1 MACREDSSFLSRLP
15 RKPSMKHLALLAAAP
30 LVLALASPLAHANS
44 GASASLSFNVIAG
57 PGFTWLTTPVSVA
70 DSASTAAEITG
81 FELSAG
87 IFSPVYGPVSS
98 ATNVVPGVGVPVSSA
113 PSAAGG
119 VFGNAFSF
127 GVPSAATLSA
137 SSLVPES
144 GRADATS
151 FARSHFSLAAGASVT
166 FQGAL
171 LLSVTGTNIALPAN
185 YSTGDFYSYASG
197 LLAVG
202 SDEALRELGGPAS
215 TGMVGSY
222 SLNDIGTLSLT
233 VTNTTGSLLTTFLD
247 SGVTVY
253 SASVVPE
260 PGTYA
265 LLLAGLG
272 AIVFT
277 VRRKSATR

>member
-1 MACREDSSFLSRLP
+1 
-15 RKPSMKHLALLAAAP
+15 MKRIALLAAAP
-30 LVLALASPLAHANS
+30 LVLALATPAAQADS

-57 PGFTWLTTPVSVA
+57 PGFTWLATPVSSA
-70 DSASTAAEITG
+70 DSSASAATLTG
-81 FELSAG
+81 FDFAAG
-87 IFSPVYGPVSS
+87 IFSPVYGP
-98 ATNVVPGVGVPVSSA
+98 ADTAFDLGTGAGVPVT
-113 PSAAGG
+113 SAAASTDA

-127 GVPSAATLSA
+127 GAPGAATLAASA
-137 SSLVPES
+137 LVSDS

-151 FARSHFSLAAGASVT
+151 FARSWFSLDAGASVT

-171 LLSVTGTNIALPAN
+171 LLSVTGTNLAFPAN
-185 YSTGDFYSYASG
+185 VSSGDFYGFASG

-202 SDEALRELGGPAS
+202 GDEALRELGGPAS
-215 TGMVGSY
+215 TGMAGSY
-222 SLNDIGTLSLT
+222 SLNDLGALTLT
-233 VTNTTGSLLTTFLD
+233 VTNTTGSLLTTYLD

-272 AIVFT
+272 AVSFI